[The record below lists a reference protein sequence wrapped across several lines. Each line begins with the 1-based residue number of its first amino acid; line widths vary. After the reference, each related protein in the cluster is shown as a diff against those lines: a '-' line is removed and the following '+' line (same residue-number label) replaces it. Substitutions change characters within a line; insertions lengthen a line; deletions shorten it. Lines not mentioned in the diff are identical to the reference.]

1 MDSGGTP
8 RGVSAAG
15 LQQGKRRFG
24 ASLALVVCALL
35 WVFGAGWSGD
45 PYEVVWRVAGLL
57 TCLAGLAVAIGRA
70 RARRGD
76 TWQAALVA
84 APASLLGPLSA
95 ALLLIPPV
103 RRSLREA
110 PVQLRARGEEL
121 QALGHTSDQAA
132 AAHRLGIALGLGLV
146 AATVALLSSV
156 AIGVWLALASSTLTD
171 GDGVSMSLLLALI
184 VGPVAFVAVLVV
196 QGHRRALAWVELAA
210 GTAMLGAVVCVAL
223 DHGDLNWEDGSH
235 VSVSFLY
242 WLWGLVAVLFLSGA
256 GATWGRRSPRGRQG

>member
-1 MDSGGTP
+1 MVASPRQDGVGHP
-8 RGVSAAG
+8 RG
-15 LQQGKRRFG
+15 RRRYG
-24 ASLALVVCALL
+24 ASLALGGCAALWCVGFGSSDTSVVI
-35 WVFGAGWSGD
+35 WSVG
-45 PYEVVWRVAGLL
+45 GLL
-57 TCLAGLAVAIGRA
+57 ACLAGLAVAIGRA

-132 AAHRLGIALGLGLV
+132 AASRRGIALGLGLV

-156 AIGVWLALASSTLTD
+156 AIGVWLAFASSTLTD
-171 GDGVSMSLLLALI
+171 GDGVSM
-184 VGPVAFVAVLVV
+184 
-196 QGHRRALAWVELAA
+196 
-210 GTAMLGAVVCVAL
+210 
-223 DHGDLNWEDGSH
+223 
-235 VSVSFLY
+235 
-242 WLWGLVAVLFLSGA
+242 
-256 GATWGRRSPRGRQG
+256 